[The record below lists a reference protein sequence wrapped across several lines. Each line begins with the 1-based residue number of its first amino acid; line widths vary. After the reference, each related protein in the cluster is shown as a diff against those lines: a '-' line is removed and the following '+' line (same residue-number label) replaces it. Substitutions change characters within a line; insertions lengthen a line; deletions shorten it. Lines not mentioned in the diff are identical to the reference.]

1 MFHIPTFNFVVFKR
15 QKHLKKKKTSV
26 LMGKISKN
34 AICDIN
40 NKVGAQGR
48 VTGERPEFENTFRPN
63 HMTDHT

>member
-40 NKVGAQGR
+40 NKVGEQGCKR
-48 VTGERPEFENTFRPN
+48 
-63 HMTDHT
+63 